1 MSINLEN
8 WGFAFRIPIN
18 YTPAETTTGQML
30 VLTEAVIEKLPT
42 TEQNHF
48 WENVSN
54 GGGDLRLCENL
65 DGTGQVPL
73 QVVLCDTVSRKLII
87 WLRLPE
93 FDVGSLFYLFFKNSS
108 ASILPLSH
116 DYGQYAT
123 WQDFSFVSHNGVDDV
138 TGNLTLDQVGTL
150 TPSTGVFGDVSGSID
165 LDVTTEAYLQGSIT
179 PRNGGED
186 SFRTWSKRR
195 NADSEGAT
203 VGIFVSS
210 SSGEYRN
217 TFIRAVDSDQ
227 MEANSVSAWKRQEH
241 SVFGYAA
248 ATGGG
253 VSTYGVWERLVTT
266 FSMTQ
271 RQVFLNDAY
280 YAENDAVSESTK
292 DYDRFAIGGLRDRTP
307 GGYFDGQLSE
317 IWWERAI
324 PSEAKIYTEYENQ
337 SDNANFYGTPVLVNL
352 NTQLLL
358 ELDTVP
364 FELSLESGVV
374 IYPLRRNRVVLKLR
388 ALLDTDLSTT
398 SEGYV
403 DFSAEQSRMDNIEVR
418 LASDSESFTIS
429 LDRGEIEA
437 IGTSLICDFSA
448 LPLTKYL
455 EGYTPSLVLYVEG
468 DQSGLVITSPED
480 FVNGSLPAML
490 MLKGTT
496 PSTAALTET
505 QKAFSDVPFKLW
517 VETGR
522 NIYLGRANRTTLR
535 LEALADTL
543 LATDEGYLIFD
554 NPDNNIDKIEVLL
567 FSTQGSLVSS
577 SVNGQV
583 ILDNTKIHC
592 YWDAED
598 FNAEGEY
605 YLGVVIYSDGDIQG
619 VVVGNTALQTLGLF
633 SVYPDLTN
641 PASNVIYSNPV
652 LEDAQATEFELIS
665 DPVLWG
671 YPNRTNISTL
681 KLRVNTSSGLI
692 TDDEDYLD
700 FTDPLNDIT
709 RVELVSFSEGLSSI
723 IDSSGSDLTLS
734 GSELSYRAGGFDK
747 LSSGS
752 NWDIAIV
759 VYFGSDPRGLVIYNS
774 AISNPRPLA
783 VISHLMGVI
792 ESYSGSQPNKLQ
804 DYHLSKFDLVIE
816 GDKTIY
822 PQRSNRT
829 AFRLK
834 PNTANFELDSQGY
847 LILNSGA
854 NQITNIELCLY
865 NWKQSVSLDLTNEN
879 LSLSGSQLI
888 CNLGQTTLNTY
899 SGAYYIGVVLYIG
912 ADPRGYVAFTS
923 AQDVS
928 KVIEMSNQRI

>member
-123 WQDFSFVSHNGVDDV
+123 WQDFEAVYHFRSPDPLADATSNVRHLNSVGNATFNDGVVDSHNDFNNRLVATGYKGITGATDRTVTFLSNPTQNSHYGITTWGSSEDRERWSVYFNEGAFRAEIQSSFHYTNKWVGDGSFKRFTSILSGNTFPLNHSLRINGTEITETRKGSDRTVDTNIGADV
-138 TGNLTLDQVGTL
+138 IVNGFENFLGDQFGGEELKELWYRAEAISPSKDKVETANLTNE
-150 TPSTGVFGDVSGSID
+150 VS
-165 LDVTTEAYLQGSIT
+165 
-179 PRNGGED
+179 
-186 SFRTWSKRR
+186 
-195 NADSEGAT
+195 
-203 VGIFVSS
+203 
-210 SSGEYRN
+210 
-217 TFIRAVDSDQ
+217 
-227 MEANSVSAWKRQEH
+227 
-241 SVFGYAA
+241 
-248 ATGGG
+248 
-253 VSTYGVWERLVTT
+253 
-266 FSMTQ
+266 
-271 RQVFLNDAY
+271 
-280 YAENDAVSESTK
+280 
-292 DYDRFAIGGLRDRTP
+292 
-307 GGYFDGQLSE
+307 
-317 IWWERAI
+317 
-324 PSEAKIYTEYENQ
+324 
-337 SDNANFYGTPVLVNL
+337 FYGTPVLVNL
-352 NTQLLL
+352 NAQLLL

-364 FELSLESGVV
+364 FELSLEAGEV

-388 ALLDTDLSTT
+388 ALLDTVLSTT

-403 DFSAEQSRMDNIEVR
+403 DFSAEQYRMDNIEVR
-418 LASDSESFTIS
+418 LSSDSESFTIS

-455 EGYTPSLVLYVEG
+455 EGYTPSLVLYVG
-468 DQSGLVITSPED
+468 DDQSGLVVTSPED

-505 QKAFSDVPFKLW
+505 QKAFSDVPFKLG

-598 FNAEGEY
+598 FNTEGEY